1 MTTLLLAHPD
11 CHAHLTPPGHPE
23 SPARLTAIEKALAA
37 PAFDDLLRREAPPA
51 DGSDLALAHP
61 PHYVRAIAEAVP
73 AEGFAQLDA
82 DTWLS
87 PGSWQAALRAAGAV
101 TAAVDAV
108 LAGEVA
114 NAFCAIRPPG
124 HHAER
129 EKPMGFCIFGNV
141 AIGAL
146 HALER
151 HGLERVAIFDFDVH
165 HGNGTQAILWDEP
178 RIRFVSTHQMP
189 LWPGTGAPA
198 ERGAHDNI
206 RNVPLAPLSDGAAFR
221 AAVRPVLDWLDA
233 FAPELV
239 LVSAGFDA
247 HAADPLA
254 NLALIEE
261 DFAWITRELAALA
274 RRHAGGRLVSTL
286 EGGYALSALA
296 QSVAAHVATLM
307 EEGARE

>member
-1 MTTLLLAHPD
+1 MTTAFFHHPD
-11 CHAHLTPPGHPE
+11 CHAHRPPPGHPE
-23 SPARLTAIEKALAA
+23 SPARLAAIEKALSAT
-37 PAFDDLLRREAPPA
+37 AFDGILRREAPLA
-51 DGSDLALAHP
+51 GEADLALAHP
-61 PHYVRAIAEAVP
+61 ARYVRAIAEAVP
-73 AEGFAQLDA
+73 EEGVVQLDA

-87 PGSWQAALRAAGAV
+87 PGSWRAARRAAGS
-101 TAAVDAV
+101 V
-108 LAGEVA
+108 LAAIDTVLGGEA
-114 NAFCAIRPPG
+114 TNAFCAIRPPG
-124 HHAER
+124 HHAEPER
-129 EKPMGFCIFGNV
+129 PMGFCLFGNV

-151 HGLERVAIFDFDVH
+151 HGLARVAIFDFDVH

-189 LWPGTGAPA
+189 LWPGTGSPE

-206 RNVPLAPLSDGAAFR
+206 RNVPLPPLSDGTAYR
-221 AAVRPVLDWLDA
+221 AAVRPALDWLDG

-254 NLALIEE
+254 NLALAEA
-261 DFAWITRELAALA
+261 DFAWITRELSALA

-307 EEGARE
+307 EEGADE